1 MRLLVPPKVQYL
13 ISLSLG
19 KGEERLHTNRVES
32 VSVLVF
38 KDEIVIL
45 SKTLMSSHFNHLP
58 TLVTHIRKRM
68 IDEKEN
74 QLFSPWLE

>member
-1 MRLLVPPKVQYL
+1 MPPKVQYL
-13 ISLSLG
+13 ISLSLE

-45 SKTLMSSHFNHLP
+45 KQNLNVITFQSFAHPSYTY
-58 TLVTHIRKRM
+58 
-68 IDEKEN
+68 
-74 QLFSPWLE
+74 